1 MRTLLKNCKIVNYD
15 KITEGNIL
23 INDNLI
29 EDITNENVNADKV
42 IDVKGSYVLPGL
54 IDMHSHMRE
63 PGFEYKEDLTTAAK
77 AAVAGGIT
85 SACCMANT
93 KPVIDNAAVA
103 SFVVNRAKSDGL
115 IDVFPY
121 GAVTKGLKGEELTE
135 MGDLLEH
142 GVGGFSDDGYTIMNA
157 EVMRRALEYARHFG
171 SFIAVHAIDTDLQ
184 GKGSMNE
191 GKITAINGLTGS
203 PSESEAVIVARDILL
218 ARLTKSRVHICHVSS
233 KYAVDL
239 IRWGKNEGIEVT
251 GEATPHHFTLTDENC
266 LNYDTNYKMSPPL
279 REEKDVEAILEA
291 LKDGT
296 LDCIATDHAP
306 HQDDEKFVEF
316 SSAPVGIIGFQTVI
330 PLTIRRINEGK
341 LNWQDFARLMSYN
354 PAKILKKDNLGI
366 IGKGKQADI
375 VVIDPDIEY
384 KYTREINYSKSA
396 NSPFLNKTLKGKAIY
411 TLKNGKIVYQG

>member
-1 MRTLLKNCKIVNYD
+1 MRTLLKNCKIVNYN

-29 EDITNENVNADKV
+29 EDITNENVNADNV
-42 IDVKGSYVLPGL
+42 IDAKGNYVLPGL

-63 PGFEYKEDLTTAAK
+63 PGYEYKEDLTTAAK

-103 SFVVNRAKSDGL
+103 SYIVNRAKSDGL

-157 EVMRRALEYARHFG
+157 EVMRRALEYVRHFG

-239 IRWGKNEGIEVT
+239 IRWGKNEGIDVT

-330 PLTIRRINEGK
+330 PLTIKRIKEGK

-354 PAKILKKDNLGI
+354 PAKILKKDNLGAI
-366 IGKGKQADI
+366 EKGKQADI

-384 KYTREINYSKSA
+384 EYTREINQSKSA
-396 NSPFLNKTLKGKAIY
+396 NSPFLNKTLKGKAVY
-411 TLKNGKIVYQG
+411 TFKNGKIVYQG

>member
-1 MRTLLKNCKIVNYD
+1 MRTLLKNCKIVNYN
-15 KITEGNIL
+15 KIIEGNIL

-29 EDITNENVNADKV
+29 EDITNENVNADNV
-42 IDVKGSYVLPGL
+42 IDVKGKYVLPGL

-63 PGFEYKEDLTTAAK
+63 PGYEYKEDLTTAAK

-103 SFVVNRAKSDGL
+103 SYVVNRAKNDGL

-157 EVMRRALEYARHFG
+157 EVMRRALEYVRHFD

-239 IRWGKNEGIEVT
+239 IRWGKNEGIDVT

-330 PLTIRRINEGK
+330 PLTIKRINEGK

-354 PAKILKKDNLGI
+354 PAKILKKENLGLI
-366 IGKGKQADI
+366 EKGKQADI

-384 KYTREINYSKSA
+384 EYTREINQSKSA
-396 NSPFLNKTLKGKAIY
+396 NSPFLNKTLKGKAVY
-411 TLKNGKIVYQG
+411 TFKNGKIVYQG